1 MSAAEAAMTATQD
14 KSEAYQLQT
23 LMRGAAV
30 LDLLIDRDFLTLKET
45 SSALGLNTSVTYR
58 LLRTWTQAGYLNYD
72 AGNKRYF
79 AGLNLVR
86 LASKNHRSSG
96 LLDVEERLRAVSSQ
110 VQQTA
115 SFSVLA
121 GRHALYAARIVAN
134 KSLMYQVEIGKTLPA
149 SATSAGHVLLA
160 WLPEEE
166 LLELFPEPVLLG
178 YTDTTLRSR
187 DELFASLAKV
197 RENGYAFNH
206 GQLSESVAAVA
217 VPVRDAAGNL
227 AGAFSV
233 AGPEAQFSNDDIFR
247 RYLPALLEA
256 AREPVSVPTS
266 V

>member
-1 MSAAEAAMTATQD
+1 MSAMEATTSTTDD
-14 KSEAYQLQT
+14 KPYQLQT

-45 SSALGLNTSVTYR
+45 STALGLNTSVTYR

-72 AGNKRYF
+72 SDGKRYF
-79 AGLNLVR
+79 PGLNLVR
-86 LASKNHRSSG
+86 LAGKSHRSSG
-96 LLDVEERLRAVSSQ
+96 LLDVEERLRTVSNQ

-149 SATSAGHVLLA
+149 YATSAGHVLLA

-178 YTDTTLRSR
+178 YTDSTLRSR

-217 VPVRDAAGNL
+217 VPVRDAEGNL
-227 AGAFSV
+227 VGAFSI
-233 AGPEAQFSNDDIFR
+233 AGPAAEFSNDDIYR

-256 AREPVSVPTS
+256 ARQPVSIPKS

>member
-1 MSAAEAAMTATQD
+1 MAVED

-30 LDLLIDRDFLTLKET
+30 LDLLIGRDFLTLKET
-45 SSALGLNTSVTYR
+45 SSELGLNTSVTYR
-58 LLRTWTQAGYLNYD
+58 LLRTWAQAGYLNYD
-72 AGNKRYF
+72 DVNKRYF
-79 AGLNLVR
+79 PGLNLVR
-86 LASKNHRSSG
+86 LAGITHRSSG
-96 LLDVEERLRAVSSQ
+96 LLDIEERLRIVSGQ

-149 SATSAGHVLLA
+149 YATSAGHVLLA
-160 WLPEEE
+160 WLPEER

-178 YTDTTLRSR
+178 YTDATLRSR
-187 DELFASLAKV
+187 DELLARLAQV

-217 VPVRDAAGNL
+217 VPVRDVHGEL
-227 AGAFSV
+227 AGAFSI

-256 AREPVSVPTS
+256 AREPVSGQNS
-266 V
+266 IQ